1 MDHEAAQIS
10 ITVLKIGLTEMKK
23 GGYHAIWFHANQS
36 TYPEF
41 GIIARYNH
49 LSTGSNSAYSEDKTK
64 NKISSAPAI
73 TLIVDSHS
81 SCTPHLG

>member
-23 GGYHAIWFHANQS
+23 GGYHAIWFHANLS

-41 GIIARYNH
+41 GSTARYKPVVVG
-49 LSTGSNSAYSEDKTK
+49 T
-64 NKISSAPAI
+64 
-73 TLIVDSHS
+73 
-81 SCTPHLG
+81 